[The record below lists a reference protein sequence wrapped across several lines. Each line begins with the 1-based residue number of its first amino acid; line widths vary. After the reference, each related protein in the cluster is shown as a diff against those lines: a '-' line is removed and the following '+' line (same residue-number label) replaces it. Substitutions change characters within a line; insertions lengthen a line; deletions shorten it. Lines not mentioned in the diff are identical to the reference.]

1 MKKILV
7 LNGSIKK
14 SNSNTGKL
22 LAAFVNELKKVEG
35 DIRVDLVNL
44 STHEWGK
51 FWDVNE
57 KGAFDNVDAATQTLS
72 YDLIVIGS
80 PMYNFS
86 FSSVLKNY
94 LDHIC
99 IPRLTFQYKYT
110 TKRVEGLF
118 KNKFVILGTRG
129 GFYTDTKKAIEQKI
143 PLMQSYDTNVISYL
157 MTEYLSIKKVDEL
170 VVEGM
175 NVKDDAGVPLN
186 TIESWI
192 DKNQVTL
199 SDLAEKC
206 LK

>member
-22 LAAFVNELKKVEG
+22 LDAFAKEIRKLEG
-35 DIRVDLVNL
+35 DVQIDLINL

-51 FWDVNE
+51 FWDVND
-57 KGAFDNVDAATQTLS
+57 KGTFDNTDAATKTLS
-72 YDLIVIGS
+72 YDLIVVGS

-86 FSSVLKNY
+86 VSSVLKNY

-129 GFYTDTKKAIEQKI
+129 GFYTDTKKALEQKI

-157 MTEYLSIKKVDEL
+157 MSEYLNIKKVDEL

-175 NVKDDAGVPLN
+175 NVKDDAGIPLN
-186 TIESWI
+186 TIDSWI
-192 DKNQVTL
+192 NSNQVTL
-199 SDLAEKC
+199 SNLAAKC